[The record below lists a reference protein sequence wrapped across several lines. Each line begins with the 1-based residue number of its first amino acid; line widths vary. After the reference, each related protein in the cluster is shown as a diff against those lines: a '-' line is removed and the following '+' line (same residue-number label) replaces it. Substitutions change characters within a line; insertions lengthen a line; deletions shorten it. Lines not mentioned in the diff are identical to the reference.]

1 MAAALKRPPLLLR
14 EPFVMAL
21 ETLRAHKLRSFLTLL
36 GIILAVS
43 TLIVVISVVRG
54 ANAYFAERIANL
66 GTNVFYVQRY
76 PIITN
81 LKDWVA
87 AQKTNPKMT
96 LEDYEYIREHLT
108 LADMV
113 GAREFQQG
121 TARGGNETLPGVSVR
136 GVTPNMIDISP
147 EKVGRGRYLTESEYH
162 TRAQVAFIGTDL
174 VDRLFPLADPVG
186 KTVYLNGY
194 PFEIVGV
201 AEKIGTT
208 FGQSQDN
215 FAYIPLTTLHKL
227 WGRGAPEWSGVRV
240 AVKAQNPMVMEQ
252 AKEQARILMR
262 TRRGLKANEPE
273 NFGIVAS
280 ESIQA
285 IWDNLMGGIFMG
297 ATIIVSVFL
306 VVGGIVIMNIMLA
319 SVTERTREI
328 GTRKAIGARRR
339 DIRLQFL
346 VESSLLAAVGGAMG
360 VGLALGLNPVVE
372 ALVDLPTR
380 MPWWAV
386 LMGVGL
392 ATSVGLFFGVYPAHK
407 ASKLDPI
414 VALRME

>member
-1 MAAALKRPPLLLR
+1 VKRPKLHLR
-14 EPFVMAL
+14 EPVAMAL
-21 ETLRAHKLRSFLTLL
+21 STLRAHKLRSFLTLL

-43 TLIVVISVVRG
+43 TLIVVISVVQG

-81 LKDWVA
+81 LKDWVE
-87 AQKTNPKMT
+87 AQKRNPKMG
-96 LEDYEYIREHLT
+96 LEDYEYLREHLT

-113 GAREFQQG
+113 GAREFQGG
-121 TARGGNETLPGVSVR
+121 TARGGNESIPGVSVR

-147 EKVGRGRYLTESEYH
+147 EKVGRGRYLTDTEYR

-174 VDRLFPLADPVG
+174 VDRLFPNTDAVG
-186 KTVYLNGY
+186 KTLYLNGHA
-194 PFEIVGV
+194 FEIVGV

-240 AVKAQNPMVMEQ
+240 AVKAKNPMVMEQ

-262 TRRGLKANEPE
+262 TRRGLKANEAE
-273 NFGIVAS
+273 NFGVVAS

-285 IWDNLMGGIFMG
+285 LWDNLMGGIFMG

-339 DIRLQFL
+339 DILVQFL
-346 VESSLLAAVGGAMG
+346 VESSILAAVGGLIG
-360 VGLALGLNPVVE
+360 VGLALGLNPIVTS
-372 ALVDLPTR
+372 LVDLPTR
-380 MPWWAV
+380 TPVWAV
-386 LMGVGL
+386 ALGVTL

-407 ASKLDPI
+407 ASRLDPI
-414 VALRME
+414 VALRAE

>member
-1 MAAALKRPPLLLR
+1 VKKPKLHLR
-14 EPFVMAL
+14 EPVAMAL
-21 ETLRAHKLRSFLTLL
+21 QTLRAHKLRSFLTLL

-43 TLIVVISVVRG
+43 TLIVVISVVQG

-87 AQKTNPKMT
+87 AQKRNPKMG
-96 LEDYEYIREHLT
+96 LEDYEYLREHLT

-174 VDRLFPLADPVG
+174 VDRLFPNTDPVG
-186 KTVYLNGY
+186 KIVYLNGHA
-194 PFEIVGV
+194 FEIVCV
-201 AEKIGTT
+201 AEKLGTT

-262 TRRGLKANEPE
+262 TRRGLKVNEEE
-273 NFGIVAS
+273 NFGVVAS

-285 IWDNLMGGIFMG
+285 LWDNLMGGIFMG

-339 DIRLQFL
+339 DILVQFL
-346 VESSLLAAVGGAMG
+346 VESSILAGVGGLIG

-372 ALVDLPTR
+372 SLVDLPTR
-380 MPWWAV
+380 TPWWAV
-386 LMGVGL
+386 LLGVSL

-407 ASKLDPI
+407 ASRLDPI
-414 VALRME
+414 VALRAE

>member
-1 MAAALKRPPLLLR
+1 MRKRAPVLLR

-21 ETLRAHKLRSFLTLL
+21 DTLRTHKLRSFLTLL
-36 GIILAVS
+36 GIILAVG
-43 TLIVVISVVRG
+43 TLIVVISVVQG

-76 PIITN
+76 PVLTN
-81 LKDWVA
+81 LKDWLE
-87 AQKTNPKMT
+87 AQKKNPKMT
-96 LEDYEYIREHLT
+96 LEDYEYMRENMT
-108 LADMV
+108 LGDLV

-121 TARGGNETLPGVSVR
+121 RVRAGNEEMPGVSLR
-136 GVTPNMIDISP
+136 GVTANMIDISP
-147 EKVGRGRYLTESEYH
+147 EKVGRGRYLTDAEYR
-162 TRAQVAFIGTDL
+162 TRAQVAFIGTDV
-174 VDRLFPLADPVG
+174 VDRLFSVTDPVG
-186 KTVYLNGY
+186 KTIFINGY
-194 PFEIVGV
+194 PFEVVGV
-201 AEKIGTT
+201 AEKLGTA

-227 WGRGAPEWSGVRV
+227 IGKGSPEWSGVRV
-240 AVKAQNPMVMEQ
+240 AIKASNPMAMEQ
-252 AKEQARILMR
+252 AKEQARALMR
-262 TRRGLKANEPE
+262 TRRGLKPNDPD

-285 IWDNLMGGIFMG
+285 VWNNLMNGIFMG
-297 ATIIVSVFL
+297 ATLIVSVFL

-346 VESSLLAAVGGAMG
+346 VESSILAAVGGLMG
-360 VGLALGLNPVVE
+360 VGLALGLNPIVE
-372 ALVDLPTR
+372 ALVSLPTR

-386 LMGVGL
+386 LIGVGL
-392 ATSVGLFFGVYPAHK
+392 ATSVGLFFGVYPAIK
-407 ASKLDPI
+407 ASRLDPI

>member
-1 MAAALKRPPLLLR
+1 
-14 EPFVMAL
+14 
-21 ETLRAHKLRSFLTLL
+21 
-36 GIILAVS
+36 
-43 TLIVVISVVRG
+43 
-54 ANAYFAERIANL
+54 
-66 GTNVFYVQRY
+66 
-76 PIITN
+76 
-81 LKDWVA
+81 
-87 AQKTNPKMT
+87 
-96 LEDYEYIREHLT
+96 
-108 LADMV
+108 
-113 GAREFQQG
+113 
-121 TARGGNETLPGVSVR
+121 LP
-136 GVTPNMIDISP
+136 
-147 EKVGRGRYLTESEYH
+147 
-162 TRAQVAFIGTDL
+162 
-174 VDRLFPLADPVG
+174 
-186 KTVYLNGY
+186 
-194 PFEIVGV
+194 
-201 AEKIGTT
+201 
-208 FGQSQDN
+208 
-215 FAYIPLTTLHKL
+215 TLHKL

-240 AVKAQNPMVMEQ
+240 AVKAANPLVMEQ

-262 TRRGLKANEPE
+262 TRRGLKANDPE

-297 ATIIVSVFL
+297 ATLIVSVFL

-407 ASKLDPI
+407 ASRLDPI
-414 VALRME
+414 VALRAE

>member
-1 MAAALKRPPLLLR
+1 MKKPKLQLR
-14 EPFVMAL
+14 EPVAMAL
-21 ETLRAHKLRSFLTLL
+21 QTLRAHKLRSFLTLL

-87 AQKTNPKMT
+87 AQKRNPKMG
-96 LEDYEYIREHLT
+96 LEEYEYLRENLT
-108 LADMV
+108 LADLV

-121 TARGGNETLPGVSVR
+121 TGRAGNETLLGVSVR

-147 EKVGRGRYLTESEYH
+147 EKVGRGRYLTEAEYR

-174 VDRLFPLADPVG
+174 ADRLFPNTDAVG
-186 KTVYLNGY
+186 KTVYLNGH
-194 PFEIVGV
+194 PFEIVGA

-240 AVKAQNPMVMEQ
+240 AVKATDPMVMEQ

-262 TRRGLKANEPE
+262 TRRGLKANEEE
-273 NFGIVAS
+273 NFGVVAS

-285 IWDNLMGGIFMG
+285 LWDNLMGGIFMG
-297 ATIIVSVFL
+297 ATLIVSVFL

-339 DIRLQFL
+339 DILLQFL
-346 VESSLLAAVGGAMG
+346 VESSILAAVGGLLG
-360 VGLALGLNPVVE
+360 VGLALGINPVVE

-386 LMGVGL
+386 VIGVGM
-392 ATSVGLFFGVYPAHK
+392 ASSVGLFFGIYPAHK
-407 ASKLDPI
+407 ASRLDPI
-414 VALRME
+414 VALRAE

>member
-1 MAAALKRPPLLLR
+1 MGRRSIQLR
-14 EPFVMAL
+14 EPVAMAL
-21 ETLRAHKLRSFLTLL
+21 ATLRAHKLRSFLTLL

-76 PIITN
+76 PILTN
-81 LKDWVA
+81 WKDWLA
-87 AQKTNPKMT
+87 ARKTHPKMG
-96 LEDYEYIREHLT
+96 LDDYEYLHEHLT
-108 LADMV
+108 LADLV

-121 TARGGNETLPGVSVR
+121 TARAGSEEFLGLSLR

-147 EKVGRGRYLTESEYH
+147 EKVGRGRYITETEYR
-162 TRAQVAFIGTDL
+162 TRAQVAFIGTDV
-174 VDRLFPLADPVG
+174 VDRLFPLTDPVG
-186 KTVYLNGY
+186 KTLHINGY
-194 PFEIVGV
+194 PFEVVGV
-201 AEKIGTT
+201 AEKLGTT

-227 WGRGAPEWSGVRV
+227 VGKGDPDWSGVRV
-240 AVKAQNPMVMEQ
+240 AVKAENPLVMEQ

-262 TRRGLKANEPE
+262 TRRGLKPNAPD
-273 NFGIVAS
+273 NFGVVAS
-280 ESIQA
+280 ESIQQ
-285 IWDNLMGGIFMG
+285 IWENLMGGIFMG
-297 ATIIVSVFL
+297 ATLIVSVFL

-339 DIRLQFL
+339 DILLQFL
-346 VESSLLAAVGGAMG
+346 VESSILAAVGGLMG
-360 VGLALGLNPVVE
+360 VGLALGINPVVE

-380 MPWWAV
+380 MPWWSVA
-386 LMGVGL
+386 LGVGL
-392 ATSVGLFFGVYPAHK
+392 ASSVGLFFGIYPAHK

-414 VALRME
+414 VALRAE

>member
-14 EPFVMAL
+14 ERFVMAL

-43 TLIVVISVVRG
+43 TLIVVISVVQG

-96 LEDYEYIREHLT
+96 LEDYEYLREHLT
-108 LADMV
+108 LAVMV
-113 GAREFQQG
+113 GAREFQG
-121 TARGGNETLPGVSVR
+121 GGARAGNNTFPGISLR

-147 EKVGRGRYLTESEYH
+147 EKVGRGRYITETEYR
-162 TRAQVAFIGTDL
+162 TRAQVAFIGTD
-174 VDRLFPLADPVG
+174 VAERLFPYTDAVG
-186 KTVYLNGY
+186 KIIDINGGA
-194 PFEIVGV
+194 FEVVGV

-227 WGRGAPEWSGVRV
+227 MGRGSPEWSGVRV
-240 AVKAQNPMVMEQ
+240 AVKASNPLAMEQ
-252 AKEQARILMR
+252 AKEQSRVLMR
-262 TRRGLKANEPE
+262 TRRGLKANEPD
-273 NFGIVAS
+273 NFGVVAS

-285 IWDNLMGGIFMG
+285 LWDNLMGGIFMG
-297 ATIIVSVFL
+297 ATLIVSVFL

-346 VESSLLAAVGGAMG
+346 VESSLLAAVGGLMG
-360 VGLALGLNPVVE
+360 VGLALGVNPVVE

-386 LMGVGL
+386 ALGVTL

-407 ASKLDPI
+407 ASQLDPI